1 MRVLLAIVIALAT
14 AAPAGAF
21 TLPYH
26 PHRNGHPHRTVRPH
40 RPVGRVVPPAPTAQP
55 APTTAAPTVADSEQA
70 LLDAVNA
77 ARAANGL
84 AALTVDASLEGAARA
99 HTENL
104 LANGAFT
111 HDFVDANGS
120 TPFGGWIGR
129 WYRGNC
135 AGENLASGSPSL
147 TPEQAVQ
154 LWLNSPGHR
163 ANMLSTRFTTIGVAL
178 QGSNGTWIAT
188 TDFGGC

>member
-1 MRVLLAIVIALAT
+1 MRLLLAIIIALTA

-26 PHRNGHPHRTVRPH
+26 PQRHIHPHPVAPARPAA
-40 RPVGRVVPPAPTAQP
+40 PAPK
-55 APTTAAPTVADSEQA
+55 PTTAPTVEATEDA
-70 LLDAVNA
+70 LLAAVNA
-77 ARAANGL
+77 ARSANGL
-84 AALTVDASLEGAARA
+84 AALALDASLETAARA

-104 LANGAFT
+104 LAHDAFT
-111 HDFVDANGS
+111 HDFVDVSGS

-129 WYRGNC
+129 YYSGAC

-147 TPEQAVQ
+147 TPEQAVR

-163 ANMLSTRFTTIGVAL
+163 ANMLSTRFTTVGIAL

>member
-1 MRVLLAIVIALAT
+1 MRVLLAIFIALTT
-14 AAPAGAF
+14 AAPAAAF

-26 PHRNGHPHRTVRPH
+26 PQRHVHAH
-40 RPVGRVVPPAPTAQP
+40 RVVPVRPARPV
-55 APTTAAPTVADSEQA
+55 APVAKPTAAPTVEATEDA
-70 LLDAVNA
+70 LLAAVNA
-77 ARAANGL
+77 ARSANGL
-84 AALTVDASLEGAARA
+84 APLALDASLETAARA

-111 HDFVDANGS
+111 HDFVDANAS
-120 TPFGGWIGR
+120 TPFGAWIGR
-129 WYRGNC
+129 YYRGSC
-135 AGENLASGSPSL
+135 AGENLASASPSL
-147 TPEQAVQ
+147 TPEQAVR